1 MQFTPSEYGGLVP
14 PPGQV
19 LNGVSRPW
27 KITTGLSGVLLL
39 VGYLMLAVVFGN
51 SKDNTRLNEATTAVI
66 ALFFIGL
73 AHATSIG
80 IAFFQR
86 HQPVFLLHFLFVSVP
101 SYALIEYPTQTS

>member
-1 MQFTPSEYGGLVP
+1 
-14 PPGQV
+14 
-19 LNGVSRPW
+19 
-27 KITTGLSGVLLL
+27 
-39 VGYLMLAVVFGN
+39 MLAVVFGN